1 MSPTVNH
8 PKIGKLLQYKQEHY
22 GKIIPTNY
30 LKSYKP
36 DLRWDAYMHPYI
48 PTTGYLYA
56 PYVPVQLGWPVFQ
69 QPPYNQQSP
78 YNQQA
83 VVEGEIKPENC
94 DGQIPWKYGMPW
106 TYYRKVSLEHTFGT
120 KRSDYYAYTNERP
133 KYTVMPL
140 EAISFDAI
148 IKGSKKVLGSIT
160 YLRSYIINPN
170 DSTQEIPDSVWVKEE
185 WLEPHSGREYQAE
198 GEEAVRS
205 RLTDKLA
212 AIKAKRNS

>member
-1 MSPTVNH
+1 MSPTVKH
-8 PKIGKLLQYKQEHY
+8 PIIGKLLQYKQEHY

-30 LKSYKP
+30 PKSYKP
-36 DLRWDAYMHPYI
+36 DLRWDAYMHPY
-48 PTTGYLYA
+48 TSTVGYLYA
-56 PYVPVQLGWPVFQ
+56 PYVPLIMSPAPYPAPVPQ
-69 QPPYNQQSP
+69 VAYQPNLFPNGFEEVREPS
-78 YNQQA
+78 
-83 VVEGEIKPENC
+83 C

-148 IKGSKKVLGSIT
+148 IKGCKKVLGSVT
-160 YLRSYIINPN
+160 YLRAYIINPN
-170 DSTQEIPDSVWVKEE
+170 DASQEIPDSVWIKEE
-185 WLEPHSGREYQAE
+185 WLEPHSGREYQVE
-198 GEEAVRS
+198 GEEAVKS